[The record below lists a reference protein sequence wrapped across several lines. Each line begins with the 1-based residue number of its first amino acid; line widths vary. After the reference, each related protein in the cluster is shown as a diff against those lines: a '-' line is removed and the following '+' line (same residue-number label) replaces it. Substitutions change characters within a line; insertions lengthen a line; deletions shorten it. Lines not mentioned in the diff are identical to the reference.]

1 MTASRRRWTLALVWL
16 LAATLAISLFDA
28 LSPWTLRLNTS
39 LSLPRGL
46 YLATAYRG
54 EALARDEIACF
65 RYEPPAWA
73 APRQYFP
80 VGYPLC
86 KYVLAVPGERI
97 EVAGATMS
105 AHAPGQLARWLGDV
119 ARVDSQG
126 RPVVPA
132 VSSRFVLGRHQYW
145 LGSLRHSKSFDSRYL
160 GPVERSR
167 IVFTLRPLL
176 TETAP

>member
-1 MTASRRRWTLALVWL
+1 MTPSWRRWTQAFAWL
-16 LAATLAISLFDA
+16 LAATLAIVLFDA

-54 EALARDEIACF
+54 EVLARGEIACF

-80 VGYPLC
+80 AGYPLC
-86 KYVLAVPGERI
+86 KYVLAVPGEHI
-97 EVAGATMS
+97 EVAGATVGANAS
-105 AHAPGQLARWLGDV
+105 GQPARWLGDV

-132 VSSRFVLGRHQYW
+132 VNSRFVLGRHQYW
-145 LGSLRHSKSFDSRYL
+145 LGSLRHGKSFDSRYL
-160 GPVERSR
+160 GPIERSR
-167 IVFTLRPLL
+167 IVFTLRPLF